1 MAVKG
6 VFASNQNIVGTRKGD
21 FASALLQT
29 TPDGSAPFLA
39 LSSGMP
45 SRDAM
50 DTIVTWFEEN
60 HLTGQI
66 NITNNAGTGT
76 SMVVDDATQ
85 VVTGQVYLVHLT
97 GEYIYV
103 ESVSGS
109 TLTVTRGLGPV
120 AATAV
125 DGSGTPRPMQRVGTA
140 YEEGSSKPTAFANL
154 GFPRM
159 NYMQIFRN
167 AWDVTGTARALEFYT
182 GDIVAKNKADAALF
196 HAEDI
201 ERSAIWGVKAIGQ
214 QNGKPFRMMDG
225 VRAQL
230 TSNLATQVTN
240 TKWADLR
247 NFFQNVFSVNIKG
260 QPNERIAFCGN
271 SVLAVLDQ
279 IALLDGTVN
288 LSPGQTEFGMKIT
301 RLRTPFGDINLLRHP
316 LMVENP
322 VWTEDMVVLHP
333 AAVEFRYLRRTAE
346 DNYDKSGSRAGADA
360 DFGVVTTEVS
370 VTYKA
375 EKTGGYYTGI
385 DTAAAT

>member
-6 VFASNQNIVGTRKGD
+6 VFASNQNIVGSRKGD
-21 FASALLQT
+21 FAAALLQT
-29 TPDGSAPFLA
+29 QPDGSAPFLA

-50 DTIVTWFEEN
+50 DTIITWFEEN

-76 SMVVDDATQ
+76 TVVVDDASQ
-85 VVTGQVYLVHLT
+85 VVAGQVYLIHST

-103 ESVSGS
+103 DSISGS
-109 TLTVTRGLGPV
+109 SITATRGVGPV
-120 AATAV
+120 VATAV
-125 DGSGTPRPMQRVGTA
+125 DGSGTPKAMQRVGTA

-167 AWDVTGTARALEFYT
+167 AWDVTGTAKALEFYT

-201 ERSAIWGVKAIGQ
+201 ERSSLWGVKAIGTL
-214 QNGKPFRMMDG
+214 NGKPFRMMDG
-225 VRAQL
+225 VKAQL
-230 TSNLATQVTN
+230 ITNLASQSSN

-279 IALLDGTVN
+279 IALLDGTIN

-301 RLRTPFGDINLLRHP
+301 RLRTPFGDVNLLRHP

-322 VWTEDMVVLHP
+322 VWTEDMIVLHP

-346 DNYDKSGSRAGADA
+346 DNYDKTGSRAGADA
-360 DFGVVTTEVS
+360 DFGVITTEVS
-370 VTYKA
+370 VSYKA